1 METAF
6 GILLFVLVYGAVAYV
21 IYDELTGKRSG
32 LRRWGVT
39 FLSHQAEKQPAVRS
53 ELPARGGAARHTA
66 ARSRRRAP
74 AQP

>member
-21 IYDELTGKRSG
+21 IYDEVTGKRAG
-32 LRRWGVT
+32 LRRW
-39 FLSHQAEKQPAVRS
+39 QARRARQRG
-53 ELPARGGAARHTA
+53 PARVGAARHTT
-66 ARSRRRAP
+66 ARSRSRAP